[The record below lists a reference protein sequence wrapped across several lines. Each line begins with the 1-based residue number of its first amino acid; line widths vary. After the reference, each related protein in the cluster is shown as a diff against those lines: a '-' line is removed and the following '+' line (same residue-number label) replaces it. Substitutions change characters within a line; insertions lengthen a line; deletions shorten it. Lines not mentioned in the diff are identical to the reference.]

1 MGIDWEDILGVEE
14 ELAEAYDD
22 LVNEAMD
29 DYLGESDEWQRG
41 NNNHY
46 VVGVWNGE
54 KVRFKHKWGNHEF
67 SEQEINDLL
76 SDKVIRFPYTINKRE
91 QDIVGKLEHL
101 EYKGRKYVGFS
112 PSNWKK

>member
-14 ELAEAYDD
+14 DLAEAYDD

-29 DYLGESDEWQRG
+29 DYLDESDEWQRG

-54 KVRFKHKWGNHEF
+54 KVRF
-67 SEQEINDLL
+67 
-76 SDKVIRFPYTINKRE
+76 
-91 QDIVGKLEHL
+91 
-101 EYKGRKYVGFS
+101 
-112 PSNWKK
+112 